1 MRFWQSVRFRIVF
14 RFFLIVA
21 PLVIFLIY
29 NNVYATR
36 IVREQISDVRRS
48 RTRSGRC
55 LPRRSSSD
63 EGAGWHPEVEG
74 REPFGAEQPSAYSDI
89 HFVIVI
95 PEPYILQNLPFFQKM
110 LYYWIPL
117 LSVAVVAGYSN
128 ANYGLLWKNE
138 MRAYLNSLT
147 VKLGLGGSS
156 CLCSDHPPEEAR

>member
-1 MRFWQSVRFRIVF
+1 MYTLPESCASKFRTSGAPAPVRDDAFR
-14 RFFLIVA
+14 
-21 PLVIFLIY
+21 
-29 NNVYATR
+29 
-36 IVREQISDVRRS
+36 
-48 RTRSGRC
+48 G
-55 LPRRSSSD
+55 
-63 EGAGWHPEVEG
+63 EVLRMKEPVG
-74 REPFGAEQPSAYSDI
+74 TLKWKGGEPFGAEQPSAYSDI
-89 HFVIVI
+89 HFVIFI

-147 VKLGLGGSS
+147 VKLVLGGSS